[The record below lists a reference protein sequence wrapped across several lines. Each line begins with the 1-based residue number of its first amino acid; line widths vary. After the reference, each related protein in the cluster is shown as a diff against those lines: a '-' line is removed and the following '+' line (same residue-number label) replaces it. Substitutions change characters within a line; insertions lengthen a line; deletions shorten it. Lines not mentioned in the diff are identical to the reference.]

1 MLFLL
6 SVTHSPVL
14 NENILKEMEGKKPK
28 KLQNGKNPK
37 NFKIEKKKQPRL
49 EFVHLK
55 QQIKCT
61 AEENQCKY
69 CVFLKM
75 SIF

>member
-28 KLQNGKNPK
+28 KLQNR
-37 NFKIEKKKQPRL
+37 KKKQPRL

-75 SIF
+75 PIF